1 MHLPTYLTESKQAAL
16 EGVKPLHAMRMKSF
30 PCKDGTCLRLTPQ
43 IEMDAAQATD
53 ALLYNREAI
62 CAIAAK
68 HGLIASFVPK
78 LSASTAGSGAHLH
91 LSIWK
96 VLSCPSLVAKGF
108 FEQSAT
114 HSFDPY
120 NHLKLHPFWVFI
132 CIRTHCERIV

>member
-1 MHLPTYLTESKQAAL
+1 MPNCRFICFLSN
-16 EGVKPLHAMRMKSF
+16 
-30 PCKDGTCLRLTPQ
+30 DGTCLELLPLL
-43 IEMDAAQATD
+43 EMDAAQATD

-96 VLSCPSLVAKGF
+96 VPPCQLLAAKRMIQ
-108 FEQSAT
+108 QSAT
-114 HSFDPY
+114 HSF
-120 NHLKLHPFWVFI
+120 
-132 CIRTHCERIV
+132 

>member
-1 MHLPTYLTESKQAAL
+1 M
-16 EGVKPLHAMRMKSF
+16 
-30 PCKDGTCLRLTPQ
+30 
-43 IEMDAAQATD
+43 QATD

-96 VLSCPSLVAKGF
+96 VPPCQLLAAKGYSSRT
-108 FEQSAT
+108 QPIL
-114 HSFDPY
+114 FDLHNGAAPFLVI
-120 NHLKLHPFWVFI
+120 HLHVDV
-132 CIRTHCERIV
+132 CEELFDDAYVGAAGML